1 MRLKEEKESILQTI
15 GNTPIIYLKKAS
27 EELNT
32 RVYAKVEAFNPGHS
46 AKDRIALY
54 AIDRAEKEG
63 KLRPG
68 GTIIESTS
76 GNTGRSLAMIGAL
89 KGYRC
94 VFFSTTK
101 ISYEKQAFMRA
112 LGAEVHICPASAKSD
127 DPESYYSRAKALH
140 AQTPNSI
147 YVNQYYNDSNI
158 DGHYSSTGPEI
169 WKQTEGKISH
179 YVACVGSGGT
189 ISGTAKY
196 LKEQNPEVRV
206 FGVDAFGS
214 VLTKF
219 HEAGVFDENE
229 IKPYKLDGVG
239 KKIIPGTVLFDKI
252 DKFFQVEDTDGLNRA
267 RELAK
272 TESILTGPS
281 GGAAIA
287 GLYKMKGEFE
297 PDDCVVVIL
306 SDHGAGYLST
316 LYNDEWMI
324 ENGFMKAEETASQ
337 DEAVAEKLNGHTQNY
352 L

>member
-1 MRLKEEKESILQTI
+1 MRLKEEKENILQTV
-15 GNTPIIYLKKAS
+15 GNTPIIFLQNVS
-27 EELNT
+27 RELNT

-54 AIDRAEKEG
+54 AIEKAEQEG
-63 KLRPG
+63 RLKPG

-89 KGYRC
+89 KGYNC
-94 VFFSTTK
+94 VFFATDK
-101 ISYEKQAFMRA
+101 ISYEKQTLLKA
-112 LGAEVHICPASAKSD
+112 LGAEVHVCPASAKSD
-127 DPESYYSRAKALH
+127 APESYYTRARVLH
-140 AQTPNSI
+140 EATPNSI

-158 DGHYSSTGPEI
+158 EGHYSSTGPEI
-169 WKQTEGKISH
+169 WRQTEGKITH

-196 LKEQNPEVRV
+196 LKEQNPNVKV

-219 HEAGVFDENE
+219 HTDGYLDENE
-229 IKPYKLDGVG
+229 IKSYKLDGVG

-252 DKFFQVEDTDGLNRA
+252 DKFFQVDDTSGLNRA
-267 RELAK
+267 RELAR
-272 TESILTGPS
+272 TEAIIGGPS
-281 GGAAIA
+281 AGAAIE
-287 GLYKMKGEFE
+287 GLYRMKDEFS
-297 PDDCVVVIL
+297 PDDCVVVVL

-316 LYNDEWMI
+316 LYNDQWMI
-324 ENGFMKAEETASQ
+324 DNGFMVSNQEELL
-337 DEAVAEKLNGHTQNY
+337 VEKINGHTQNY

>member
-1 MRLKEEKESILQTI
+1 MRLKEEKENILQTI
-15 GNTPIIYLKKAS
+15 GNTPIIFLEKVSRDLK
-27 EELNT
+27 T

-46 AKDRIALY
+46 AKDRIAQY
-54 AIDRAEKEG
+54 AIDKAEREG
-63 KLRPG
+63 RLKKG

-76 GNTGRSLAMIGAL
+76 GNTGRSLAMIAAL
-89 KGYRC
+89 RGYKC

-101 ISYEKQAFMRA
+101 ISFEKQTILKA

-127 DPESYYSRAKALH
+127 DPDSYYSRAKALH
-140 AQTPNSI
+140 AITPNSI
-147 YVNQYYNDSNI
+147 YVNQYYNDCNI
-158 DGHYSSTGPEI
+158 EGHYYSTGPEI
-169 WKQTEGKISH
+169 WRQTEGKITH

-196 LKEQNPEVRV
+196 LKEQNEGVKV

-219 HEAGVFDENE
+219 HREGVLDLDEV
-229 IKPYKLDGVG
+229 KPYKLDGVG

-252 DKFFQVEDTDGLNRA
+252 DKFFQVEDSNGLNRA

-281 GGAAIA
+281 GGAAIE
-287 GLYKMKGEFE
+287 GLYQMKDEFA

-324 ENGFMKAEETASQ
+324 TNGFLEPEVQKKEE
-337 DEAVAEKLNGHTQNY
+337 VLVEKINGHTQNH